1 MNILFVCTG
10 NTCRSP
16 MAEGIA
22 KEHFKKINKIHRVLS
37 RGLQNIENEPAS
49 SNAVEAL
56 EELEINI
63 SRHKSNLV
71 TRELMETSDLIL
83 TMTIAQRDLLRI
95 AYFDIEDIDDKVMTL
110 SYYSIGEDKDIEDP
124 YFQNLDVYK
133 QVRDEIK
140 NLIEK
145 GKWGV

>member
-1 MNILFVCTG
+1 
-10 NTCRSP
+10 
-16 MAEGIA
+16 
-22 KEHFKKINKIHRVLS
+22 
-37 RGLQNIENEPAS
+37 
-49 SNAVEAL
+49 
-56 EELEINI
+56 
-63 SRHKSNLV
+63 
-71 TRELMETSDLIL
+71 METSDLIL